1 MKRILILLL
10 CAIATTVWSQTSGT
24 LEYSYERNFAIKYS
38 TIATLD
44 FNIKA
49 SKYVVLKST
58 EALKEI
64 VINREGK
71 DLNLLAPE
79 PKHRPQ
85 FYVDRVQDTLI
96 SLDKKYGKSSTVK
109 ESLPKITWQLKQE
122 FKNLNKIKC
131 QKAIGYFRGRTYT
144 AWFAKDIPVPY
155 GPWKLNGLPGLI
167 LEAYDSENQILWK
180 LRKIDLTV
188 DKTFEIP
195 NYKNGTP
202 VKEYL
207 TVIVP
212 EMEKQVFELMK
223 ARVTNR
229 NVTITPFVE
238 DRLTHNEIIFEW
250 EEGFPKQE

>member
-1 MKRILILLL
+1 MIRCLWFFF
-10 CAIATTVWSQTSGT
+10 AVTTMQAQSTGA
-24 LEYSYERNFAIKYS
+24 LEYTYQRNFAINYR

-44 FNIKA
+44 FNTFG
-49 SKYVVLKST
+49 SKYLVLKSN
-58 EALKEI
+58 EASNEI
-64 VINREGK
+64 IVNKEGK
-71 DLNLLAPE
+71 DLNLISPE
-79 PKHRPQ
+79 SKHRPQ

-96 SLDKKYGKSSTVK
+96 SLEKKYGKSSTVK
-109 ESLPKITWQLKQE
+109 EVLPKIRWQLKKE

-131 QKAIGYFRGRTYT
+131 QKATGYFRGRTYI

-167 LEAYDSENQILWK
+167 LEAYDSKNEIVWK
-180 LRKIDLTV
+180 LKKISLGV
-188 DKTFEIP
+188 DKTLEIP

-202 VKEYL
+202 IKEYI
-207 TVIVP
+207 TVIAP

-238 DRLTHNEIIFEW
+238 DRLTYSEIVYEW
-250 EEGFPKQE
+250 EDGYPKQE